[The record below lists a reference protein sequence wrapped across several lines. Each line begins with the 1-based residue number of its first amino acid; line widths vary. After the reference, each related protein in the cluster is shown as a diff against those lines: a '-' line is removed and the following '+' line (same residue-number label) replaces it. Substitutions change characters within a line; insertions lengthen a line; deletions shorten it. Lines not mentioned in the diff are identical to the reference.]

1 MAASSN
7 GRSMAQDSLGAID
20 DALAGQ
26 IAAAAQE
33 MAGGAGEILL
43 GHFGRKIDVEYKD
56 EAQKD
61 PVTSADKAS
70 QEYLSSEIA
79 KKFPDHGILGEEGA
93 DDAEADTPAPDF
105 VWALDPL
112 DGTTNFLNG
121 LPIYAVS
128 IGVLH
133 KGVPVAS
140 SIFVPWPNAAGGVVL
155 HARRG
160 GGCRIDGEPLTI
172 NSREGPNPNR
182 LSGLP
187 GSFGQGFR
195 FSGGLHRRA
204 GEPRVT
210 GSIAYELA
218 LAAMGSVQYALF
230 GGPKLWDVAAGMLIV
245 PEAGG
250 RAMVRPK
257 GSRTWEDPIVL
268 VKGWEDGSAPT
279 FKELRKW
286 GLPVLAGDSLVV
298 PSVAANLR
306 ARRPSVRR
314 RLAMLARKLRTSRKS
329 KES

>member
-1 MAASSN
+1 MDDQSYLRRLEGACAELASKAGALLRERFGN
-7 GRSMAQDSLGAID
+7 SL
-20 DALAGQ
+20 
-26 IAAAAQE
+26 
-33 MAGGAGEILL
+33 
-43 GHFGRKIDVEYKD
+43 DVEFKD
-56 EAQKD
+56 KAKELD
-61 PVTSADKAS
+61 PVTSADKESQHLLKAEIGAS
-70 QEYLSSEIA
+70 
-79 KKFPDHGILGEEGA
+79 FPDHGILGEE
-93 DDAEADTPAPDF
+93 DDGGEDAVSPDF
-105 VWALDPL
+105 LWVLDPL

-121 LPIYAVS
+121 LPVYAVS
-128 IGVLH
+128 IAVLH

-140 SIFVPWPNAAGGVVL
+140 SIFVPWPNPSGGVVL

-160 GGCRIDGEPLTI
+160 GGCRIDGEPLSI
-172 NSREGPNPNR
+172 NSREGPKPNR

-187 GSFGQGFR
+187 GSFGHGFR
-195 FSGGLHRRA
+195 FTGGLHKRA

-257 GSRTWEDPIVL
+257 GSRTWEEPLVL
-268 VKGWEDGSAPT
+268 VRGWEDGSAPT

-298 PSVAANLR
+298 PTVAANLR
-306 ARRPSVRR
+306 LRRRSVRR
-314 RLAMLARKLRTSRKS
+314 RLAMLLRKLKPSRKS
-329 KES
+329 KEN